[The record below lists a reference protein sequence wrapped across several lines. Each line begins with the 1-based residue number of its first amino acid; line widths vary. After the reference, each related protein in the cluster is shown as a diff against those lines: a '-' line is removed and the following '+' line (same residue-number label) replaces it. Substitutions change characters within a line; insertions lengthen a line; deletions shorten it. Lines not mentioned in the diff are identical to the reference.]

1 MEQTVCLS
9 LQVVPYPLLFMV
21 MMLPTREATTR
32 FLIFLLSRILLTFDL
47 SIPLIMVSIMTTP
60 MDSFRIL
67 LRKEAVLFIPR
78 MAMSILMYPE
88 RISIHPFLSV
98 PVKRSIQND
107 LILPIFLPLVRL
119 LIRVCPLLLRLNSCL
134 YLFLLLFSIP

>member
-67 LRKEAVLFIPR
+67 LRKEVVLFIPR

-88 RISIHPFLSV
+88 RISIHPFLSI

-134 YLFLLLFSIP
+134 YLFLFLFSIP